1 MYRVYVKNY
10 DAEYPL
16 HEPVDDTMRIFSPVL
31 TQEMGAAGTFSFQ
44 IHAAHPNYNQL
55 KVLESEIVV
64 YDNDDAIFFGRMAK
78 PATDFYG
85 MESVTCEGDLA
96 YLLDSQQRPYIYTG
110 SIIDFVNQ
118 MLDSHNGQVEA
129 RKQFLPGRITVVDSN
144 NYIRRENSDYSTTL
158 EALRGKLVET
168 HGGYLRARKEGDK
181 RYLDYIY
188 DYGGSN
194 GQVIRFGENLL
205 DLSQYR
211 DATQIITCLIPRG
224 ADVDI
229 TNPDGTPGTQ
239 EIDITS
245 VNGGVDYITND
256 AAIEKYGRIWGTHK
270 WEDVTLP
277 ENLLTKARAYLDEIT
292 QLPLTLQINAVDLSL
307 IQVDMEQLRVGY
319 WTTVE
324 SAPHGLSKQF
334 LITKKVIH
342 LDDPTQDVITLGG
355 TLTTLTGTN
364 TRQQATISA
373 KIEQTASSTNREI
386 NQRVEQATQLIT
398 GGLGGYVVMKLSD
411 AGYPEETLWMDAPD
425 KDQAK
430 NVIRINK
437 NGIGFST
444 SGYNG
449 VYRNAWTIDGNLV
462 ADFITVGTM
471 LADRIRGGTLEL
483 GGLSNQNGV
492 LKMLDALGTLIGIW
506 DNAGLKLITNTQ
518 SIVFKTRDAQGRDWA
533 SIMISEPGAGK
544 QAGAKLIMDRLV
556 FSQDLDTDI
565 KGDEYTAYSEWGLEK
580 QYLSDTGRKRSSS
593 YGIDMNCEYGDFR
606 EDVYIGGALQ
616 VSGGKSRVVDTRDYG
631 IVHLSAYETA
641 SPMFGDVGSGTIG
654 ADGLCYVT
662 LDSIFAETVNA
673 GCEYQVFL
681 QAYGPGNIYVSDR
694 TPTFFIV
701 TGQPDQRFGWEIK
714 AKQRGYEQNRLDCRR
729 DRLKAQDSVD
739 YAAEGAEYY
748 KKYMEGLII

>member
-10 DAEYPL
+10 DDEYPL
-16 HEPVDDTMRIFSPVL
+16 HEPVDDMMRIFSPVL

-44 IHAAHPNYNQL
+44 IHASHPNYNQL
-55 KVLESEIVV
+55 KVLESEIIV
-64 YDNDDAIFFGRMAK
+64 YDNDEAIFVGRMAK

-85 MESVTCEGDLA
+85 MESVTCEGDLV

-118 MLDSHNGQVEA
+118 MLDTHNGQVEA

-181 RYLDYIY
+181 RYLDYVY

-324 SAPHGLSKQF
+324 SAPHGISKQF

-364 TRQQATISA
+364 TRQQAQISA

-386 NQRVEQATQLIT
+386 NRQVEQATQLIT
-398 GGLGGYVVMKLSD
+398 GGLGGYIVIGRAED
-411 AGYPEETLWMDAPD
+411 GHPEEIAIMDAPD
-425 KDQAK
+425 KSQAK
-430 NVIRINK
+430 NIIRLNK

-449 VYRNAWTIDGNLV
+449 VYRNAWTIDGHLV

-471 LADRIRGGTLEL
+471 LADRIRGGTLQL
-483 GGLSNQNGV
+483 GGQSNQNGV
-492 LKMLDALGTLIGIW
+492 LKILNASGQQIGIW
-506 DNAGLKLITNTQ
+506 DKDGIRMSSGPSQVNFTSLQSGSAIELIGNVIYGTGRPDKSRATIDSLRIKMYSDRDDVNSAYIEEDADGITFWINRNE
-518 SIVFKTRDAQGRDWA
+518 SSFYGAENMRTVDAVIDGNLDVSGEKNRIVKTGY
-533 SIMISEPGAGK
+533 G
-544 QAGAKLIMDRLV
+544 
-556 FSQDLDTDI
+556 DI
-565 KGDEYTAYSEWGLEK
+565 KMA
-580 QYLSDTGRKRSSS
+580 
-593 YGIDMNCEYGDFR
+593 
-606 EDVYIGGALQ
+606 
-616 VSGGKSRVVDTRDYG
+616 
-631 IVHLSAYETA
+631 AYETA

-654 ADGLCYVT
+654 VDGLCYVT

-681 QAYGPGNIYVSDR
+681 QAYGPGSIYVSER
-694 TPTFFIV
+694 TPAFFIV
-701 TGQPDQRFGWEIK
+701 AGQAGQRFGWEIK
-714 AKQRGYEQNRLDCRR
+714 AKQAGYEQNRLDCRR

-739 YAAEGAEYY
+739 YAAEGAKYY
-748 KKYMEGLII
+748 KKYMEGLIT

>member
-10 DAEYPL
+10 DDEYPL
-16 HEPVDDTMRIFSPVL
+16 HEPVDDMMRIFSPVL

-55 KVLESEIVV
+55 KVLESEIVI
-64 YDNDDAIFFGRMAK
+64 YDNDEAIFVGRMAK
-78 PATDFYG
+78 PAIDFYG

-118 MLDSHNGQVEA
+118 MLETHNGQVEA

-342 LDDPTQDVITLGG
+342 LDDPTQGVITLGG

-386 NQRVEQATQLIT
+386 NRRVEQATQLIT

-471 LADRIRGGTLEL
+471 MADRIRGGTLQL
-483 GGLSNQNGV
+483 GGQSNQNGV
-492 LKMLDALGTLIGIW
+492 LKILNASGQQIGIW
-506 DNAGLKLITNTQ
+506 DKDGIRMSSGPSQVNFTSLQSGSAIELIGNVIYGTGRPDKSRATIDSLRIKMYSDRDDVNSAYIEEDADGITFWINRNE
-518 SIVFKTRDAQGRDWA
+518 SSFYGAENMRTIDAVIDGSLNVSGEKNRIVKTVYG
-533 SIMISEPGAGK
+533 
-544 QAGAKLIMDRLV
+544 
-556 FSQDLDTDI
+556 DI
-565 KGDEYTAYSEWGLEK
+565 KMA
-580 QYLSDTGRKRSSS
+580 
-593 YGIDMNCEYGDFR
+593 
-606 EDVYIGGALQ
+606 
-616 VSGGKSRVVDTRDYG
+616 
-631 IVHLSAYETA
+631 AYETA

-654 ADGLCYVT
+654 ADGICYVT

-681 QAYGPGNIYVSDR
+681 QAYGPGSIYVSDR
-694 TPTFFIV
+694 TPAFFTV

-714 AKQRGYEQNRLDCRR
+714 AKQLGYEQNRLDCRR
-729 DRLKAQDSVD
+729 DRLKARDSVD

>member
-10 DAEYPL
+10 DDEYPL
-16 HEPVDDTMRIFSPVL
+16 HEPVDDMMRIFSPVL

-55 KVLESEIVV
+55 KVLESEIVI
-64 YDNDDAIFFGRMAK
+64 YDDDEVIFVGRMAK

-118 MLDSHNGQVEA
+118 MLDTHNGQVEA

-277 ENLLTKARAYLDEIT
+277 GNLLAKARAYLDEIT
-292 QLPLTLQINAVDLSL
+292 QLPLTLQISAVDLSL
-307 IQVDMEQLRVGY
+307 IQVDVEQLKVGY

-324 SAPHGLSKQF
+324 SEPHGLSKQF
-334 LITKKVIH
+334 LITKRVIH

-364 TRQQATISA
+364 TRQQAQISE

-386 NQRVEQATQLIT
+386 NRQVEQATQLIT
-398 GGLGGYVVMKLSD
+398 GGLGGYVIMKLSD

-430 NVIRINK
+430 NLIRINK

-483 GGLSNQNGV
+483 GGLSNHNGV

-518 SIVFKTRDAQGRDWA
+518 SIVF
-533 SIMISEPGAGK
+533 
-544 QAGAKLIMDRLV
+544 
-556 FSQDLDTDI
+556 
-565 KGDEYTAYSEWGLEK
+565 
-580 QYLSDTGRKRSSS
+580 
-593 YGIDMNCEYGDFR
+593 
-606 EDVYIGGALQ
+606 
-616 VSGGKSRVVDTRDYG
+616 
-631 IVHLSAYETA
+631 
-641 SPMFGDVGSGTIG
+641 
-654 ADGLCYVT
+654 
-662 LDSIFAETVNA
+662 
-673 GCEYQVFL
+673 
-681 QAYGPGNIYVSDR
+681 
-694 TPTFFIV
+694 
-701 TGQPDQRFGWEIK
+701 
-714 AKQRGYEQNRLDCRR
+714 
-729 DRLKAQDSVD
+729 
-739 YAAEGAEYY
+739 
-748 KKYMEGLII
+748 